1 MNLAVLIIVALAAA
15 PAPTERLAILVGN
28 NRGVPGEVRLRYA
41 ESDAQKIGKALT
53 DLGGFEPGE
62 IHSLLGGSADDVR
75 GLLRRLAQP
84 GKGPAVA
91 LFYYS
96 GHGDAAGLHLS
107 GSNLPFD
114 ELRELL
120 SGLGAKVSLTLVDS
134 CASGAMT
141 RAKGA
146 RQGPAYDIDVL
157 RDPALEGRI
166 VITSSSEDEIAQESD
181 RLEGS
186 FFTYYWVSG
195 LYGAADANGDNLVT
209 LEEAFRFAYFR
220 TLERTIESRV
230 GVQRPS
236 FALALA
242 GQGQLVLANLS
253 RSSARLQ
260 VAGGSRSGQYFVL
273 DSEKRLLLT
282 EIATAGNGAAGIRV
296 PPGNYRVR
304 KREEAGS
311 LVMDVTVGAG
321 QVRTIDDAEMAML
334 PYEDQVGKGDAGIH
348 LVQEPQ
354 LTAGIRSGLHRGIG
368 PGLDLRAAYRILAG
382 KWFVQPQVDFVR
394 ARLVDS
400 GRTYRH
406 TETTL
411 GLAGGLHT
419 WAGALRLAAGA
430 EAGLVLF
437 DDVLEASAPASGPLA
452 GPGVGEPPPPSA
464 PQGIVPIGFRT
475 GLVGQAGLQ
484 VVKGLF
490 FTLDVA
496 PGLVFYRNEG
506 RRASSAVVGSSL
518 GILYSFR

>member
-1 MNLAVLIIVALAAA
+1 VKLAALIAVALAAA
-15 PAPTERLAILVGN
+15 PAGAAVERLAILVGN
-28 NRGVPGEVRLRYA
+28 NRGLPGEVRLRYA

-75 GLLRRLAQP
+75 ALLRRLAQP
-84 GKGPAVA
+84 GKGPAVS

-107 GSNLPFD
+107 GSNLPFE

-120 SGLGAKVSLTLVDS
+120 SGLGGKVSLTLVDS

-157 RDPALEGRI
+157 RDPTLEGRI

-253 RSSARLQ
+253 RSSARLE
-260 VAGGSRSGQYFVL
+260 VARGSRSGQYFVL
-273 DSEKRLLLT
+273 DSDKRLLLT
-282 EIATAGNGAAGIRV
+282 EIAAGGIGPAGIRV
-296 PPGNYRVR
+296 PPGKYRVR

-311 LVMDVTVGAG
+311 LVVDVAVGAG
-321 QVRTIDDAEMAML
+321 QVRTIDDADMAML
-334 PYEDQVGKGDAGIH
+334 PYEEQVGKGAAGIH

-354 LTAGIRSGLHRGIG
+354 VSAGIRSGLHRGIG
-368 PGLDLRAAYRILAG
+368 AGLDLRAAYRIVAG
-382 KWFVQPQVDFVR
+382 NWFVQPQVDFVQ
-394 ARLVDS
+394 ARLDDA
-400 GRTYRH
+400 GRRYRH

-411 GLAGGLHT
+411 GLAGGFRT
-419 WAGALRLAAGA
+419 WAGPLRLAVGP

-437 DDVLEASAPASGPLA
+437 DDTLEASALASPAAA
-452 GPGVGEPPPPSA
+452 GGQPPPSA
-464 PQGIVPIGFRT
+464 PQGIVPIGFRA
-475 GLVGQAGLQ
+475 GLAGQAGFQ
-484 VVKGLF
+484 ITNGLF
-490 FTLDVA
+490 LTLDVA
-496 PGLVFYRNEG
+496 PGVVLYRNEG

-518 GILYSFR
+518 GILYSFP